1 MKKTI
6 FTVCL
11 AIAIACTTNAQV
23 GIGIPTTQIHPSAQL
38 DVSSTTKGFLPPRMT
53 CMQGH
58 SIANPSAGL
67 MFWCTDCGAQGELQV
82 FNGIFWTNMMGG
94 VAAEAVSND
103 PSNMVFP
110 EGDVQIGDSF
120 RGGIIAYILQPCDP
134 GYDPDP
140 MNAHGL
146 IMYPTTLSAT
156 WGCWLS
162 APTAPNGTAV
172 GTGNQNTIDIVGPAG
187 CQEANTAARIC
198 ADLSDSGYDDW
209 YLPSRDEM
217 YRIWTKR
224 AQNGLGEIDGFSPYW
239 TSSIQGGYTA
249 YSISVLGLI
258 DWANPGFYSTSFR
271 YEERPF
277 RPVRSF

>member
-11 AIAIACTTNAQV
+11 AIAIACTSNAQV
-23 GIGIPTTQIHPSAQL
+23 GIGIPTSQIHPSAQL

-58 SIANPSAGL
+58 SIATPSAGL
-67 MFWCTDCGAQGELQV
+67 VFWCTDCGAQGELQV
-82 FNGIFWTNMMGG
+82 FNGTFWTNMMGG
-94 VAAEAVSND
+94 AAAEAVSNY
-103 PSNMVFP
+103 PSMVEP
-110 EGDVQIGDSF
+110 EGPIQIGDPF

-134 GYDPDP
+134 GYDPNP
-140 MNAHGL
+140 FNAHGL

-162 APTAPNGTAV
+162 APTAPNGTAM
-172 GTGNQNTIDIVGPAG
+172 GTGNQNTIDIIGPAG

-198 ADLSDSGYDDW
+198 ADLAVDGYDDW

-217 YRIWTKR
+217 YHIWTKR
-224 AQNGLGEIDGFSPYW
+224 AQNGLGEITPLSPYW
-239 TSSIQGGYTA
+239 TSSIQDDYRAYTITWEGPDD
-249 YSISVLGLI
+249 SNNNGIFNTTG
-258 DWANPGFYSTSFR
+258 R
-271 YEERPF
+271 YETQLF